1 MSMVVFREHNSQCT
15 LLFPLP
21 FFLSL
26 KFLLQQMATTGLV
39 LKGDSLYTLYLSLRT
54 KGTFFCFPRAT
65 ACSPANHE
73 SVIELVP
80 GPLAGAS
87 AARQTDPEQRL
98 GECEVHTT
106 SELLTCIS
114 FSQALKGT
122 SEKESSCLTGPES
135 PSLCRMQTRQMP
147 MSSFLS
153 L

>member
-1 MSMVVFREHNSQCT
+1 MQNVYGITVSV
-15 LLFPLP
+15 LFSSPCLFLIFKVPASTDGNHWSSSKGRQPFYPLS
-21 FFLSL
+21 FF
-26 KFLLQQMATTGLV
+26 KD
-39 LKGDSLYTLYLSLRT
+39 KRD
-54 KGTFFCFPRAT
+54 FFCFPRAT